1 MPPVGGGQISARP
14 GWGWQQ
20 EGLYSDHSPCPSLWL
35 SFFSRQREGKGVLSG
50 AVSLRLVTTSLW
62 SQGLAQHTPLPG
74 VSRKGLRSQQE
85 ISFNANHPLLAVPQ
99 RMGKAQV
106 RQKENKRKLRS
117 PFRNSYYLRKG
128 PCPRNDQNLPP
139 SVAKLGKVGLLFKDE
154 VSLCYRLDSN
164 SDP

>member
-35 SFFSRQREGKGVLSG
+35 SFLSRQREGKGVLSG

-106 RQKENKRKLRS
+106 RQKENKKETKVTFQEQL
-117 PFRNSYYLRKG
+117 
-128 PCPRNDQNLPP
+128 LPQKRALP
-139 SVAKLGKVGLLFKDE
+139 
-154 VSLCYRLDSN
+154 
-164 SDP
+164 